1 MHYDTDSKEMFF
13 HQSIFMC
20 CFKFTP
26 FEKALGY
33 FPQISHVYFY
43 NIFQKTNI
51 PKRLIF
57 YVFTYNE
64 QPMDEFD
71 KVLDEFDKNNKVP
84 LVNQLYLL
92 STIKIKKYP
101 MRLFFGLSI
110 GTKT

>member
-1 MHYDTDSKEMFF
+1 MFTF
-13 HQSIFMC
+13 TIF
-20 CFKFTP
+20 
-26 FEKALGY
+26 
-33 FPQISHVYFY
+33 SR
-43 NIFQKTNI
+43 
-51 PKRLIF
+51 RLIF

-84 LVNQLYLL
+84 LVNLLYLL

-110 GTKT
+110 GTKRQLK